1 MRILLTIFVLFLS
14 LGACAQEAPS
24 SGQFKA
30 GVHFQELN
38 TPLRTLSGDK
48 VEVAELF
55 WYGCGHCYNF
65 EPVLNNWKKTLPE
78 TANLVKIPGSWRKEH
93 AKVYY
98 LGEMLGV
105 IDAAHGKVFDAIHN
119 DPKGRRATQ
128 VLTKE
133 KEIKSFYANL
143 GVDEQDIDKEFS
155 GGSVKLALSFADSN
169 IRSLSQQ
176 MAKVGVKVST
186 PSMIV
191 AGKYYITMNSDVPD
205 FKNMLKVTD
214 YLIAQESAK

>member
-1 MRILLTIFVLFLS
+1 MVFGFILS

-24 SGQFKA
+24 SANNQYKS
-30 GVHFQELN
+30 GVHFQELG

-78 TANLVKIPGSWRKEH
+78 SANLVKIPGSWRKEH

-98 LGEMLGV
+98 VGEMLGV
-105 IDAAHGKVFDAIHN
+105 SDKAHGKVFEAIHN
-119 DPKGRRATQ
+119 DPNGRRATQ

-133 KEIKSFYANL
+133 KEIKSFYTAF
-143 GVDEQDIDKEFS
+143 GVSENDFDKEFN
-155 GGSVKLALSFADSN
+155 GGSVKMALSFADSN

-191 AGKYYITMNSDVPD
+191 AGKYYVTMSSDVPD
-205 FKNMLKVTD
+205 FKSMLKVTD
-214 YLIAQESAK
+214 YLIAMESAK